1 MSNIDNVFGSIAAPM
16 IKEWGQNV
24 VYVGIADPG
33 VYNPA
38 TGQVT
43 QNENRV
49 NVKAVLTELKAD
61 ELNGIYQVQ
70 DVKLMIDP
78 GQLPN
83 VLLSTADYWEWPGLQ
98 GGTVRAKTVEVL
110 TYRGDSAVFYSCVVR
125 PQ

>member
-43 QNENRV
+43 QNESSAEIVSLN
-49 NVKAVLTELKAD
+49 NLEDAAKKAVELSK
-61 ELNGIYQVQ
+61 
-70 DVKLMIDP
+70 
-78 GQLPN
+78 
-83 VLLSTADYWEWPGLQ
+83 
-98 GGTVRAKTVEVL
+98 
-110 TYRGDSAVFYSCVVR
+110 
-125 PQ
+125 